1 MRRPVTMHGPT
12 ALALALL
19 TAGMLAGCAGAAE
32 PGAAEGDDTAAAP
45 SAEAGEGGASG
56 GIPDPCALLSPDDI
70 SGITGFPVGEGVADP
85 ERQTEVSSLCEWT
98 QTDDLG
104 TVTVALAPG
113 YPVPYEE
120 GETRL
125 GTTVAIEIPGAS
137 EAYSVSDGLS
147 VGMSVDGTYVAV
159 AFSGS
164 LDGSRGDVTVA
175 LATLVAERLG

>member
-1 MRRPVTMHGPT
+1 MTRPLTTRGP
-12 ALALALL
+12 AAIALALL
-19 TAGMLAGCAGAAE
+19 TAGLLAGCAGAAE
-32 PGAAEGDDTAAAP
+32 PSAVEGDDTAAAP
-45 SAEAGEGGASG
+45 SAEADDAGASD

-70 SGITGFPVGEGVADP
+70 EAITGFPVGEGLAEPD
-85 ERQTEVSSLCEWT
+85 RQTDVSSLCEWT

-125 GTTVAIEIPGAS
+125 GKTVAIEIPGAS

-159 AFSGS
+159 AFSGA
-164 LDGSRGDVTVA
+164 LDGSRGDVTVE